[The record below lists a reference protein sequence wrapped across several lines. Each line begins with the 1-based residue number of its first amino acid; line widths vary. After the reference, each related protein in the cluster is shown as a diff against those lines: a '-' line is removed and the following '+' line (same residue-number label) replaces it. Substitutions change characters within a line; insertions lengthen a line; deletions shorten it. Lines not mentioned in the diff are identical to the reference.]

1 MSFAEQL
8 HPNWIKAL
16 GEKIELLSALE
27 EKLHGEDYLP
37 SQEDVLKSLS
47 YDPMKARVLILGQDP
62 YPNAIDAMGLAF
74 START
79 DSRLPGSLKNIFIE
93 LNSDLGVPI
102 PSSGNLTP
110 WCEQGV
116 VLLNRTL
123 TCRNGES
130 GSHRDIGWHEFTDAV
145 VKVLAVQ
152 GVVAILWG
160 KSAQEVSGY
169 FKPNMLIT
177 SVHPSPLSAYRG
189 FFGSKPFSKANQALL
204 DSGKGEIDWSLKK
217 ISRN

>member
-1 MSFAEQL
+1 MSFAQQL

-16 GEKIELLSALE
+16 GQKVKLLASLE
-27 EKLHGEDYLP
+27 EKLNGENYLP
-37 SQEDVLKSLS
+37 GQEDVLKSLS
-47 YDPMKARVLILGQDP
+47 YDPKNARVLILGQDP
-62 YPNAIDAMGLAF
+62 YPNPIDAMGLAF

-79 DSRLPGSLKNIFIE
+79 DGSLPASLKNIFTE

-102 PSSGNLTP
+102 PSSGDLSP

-130 GSHRDIGWHEFTDAV
+130 DSHRDIGWREFTDAV
-145 VKVLAVQ
+145 VKFLANQ

-160 KSAQEVSGY
+160 KSAQEVSG
-169 FKPNMLIT
+169 FFDPKRLIT

-189 FFGSKPFSKANQALL
+189 FFGSKPFSKANQTLL
-204 DSGKGEIDWSLKK
+204 DLGKGEINWTL
-217 ISRN
+217 

>member
-37 SQEDVLKSLS
+37 SQEGVLKSLS

-79 DSRLPGSLKNIFIE
+79 DSRLPASLKNIFIE

-123 TCRNGES
+123 TCRKGES
-130 GSHRDIGWHEFTDAV
+130 DSHRDIGWHEFTDAV

>member
-1 MSFAEQL
+1 MSFAQQL

-16 GEKIELLSALE
+16 GQKVKLLASLE
-27 EKLHGEDYLP
+27 EKLNGENYLP
-37 SQEDVLKSLS
+37 GQEDVLKSLS
-47 YDPMKARVLILGQDP
+47 YDPKNARVLILGQDP
-62 YPNAIDAMGLAF
+62 YPNPIDAMGLAF

-79 DSRLPGSLKNIFIE
+79 DGSLPASLKNIFTE
-93 LNSDLGVPI
+93 LSSDLGVPI
-102 PSSGNLTP
+102 PSSGDLSP

-130 GSHRDIGWHEFTDAV
+130 GSHRDIGWREFTDAV
-145 VKVLAVQ
+145 VKFLANQ

-160 KSAQEVSGY
+160 KSAQEVSG
-169 FKPNMLIT
+169 FFDPKRLIT

-189 FFGSKPFSKANQALL
+189 FFGSKPFSKANQTLL
-204 DSGKGEIDWSLKK
+204 DLGKGEINWSL
-217 ISRN
+217 